1 VKDIIIIGS
10 GPAGL
15 TAAIY
20 AKRAGWDTLV
30 IEKNT
35 MSGGQI
41 INTADVDNYPGLPGI
56 NGFEMGMKFREH
68 AETVKAEFVSDQVV
82 GVTKQD
88 GFFEVIGEKETYQA
102 ACVIVAT
109 GATHALLG
117 AEGEK
122 EFTGRG
128 VSYCATCDGAF
139 FRNKTVAVIGGG
151 DVAVE
156 EAILLSKLCK
166 EVYVV
171 HRRDELR
178 SAKILQEKL
187 FSLKNIK
194 IFWNCTVEK
203 ILGNEQVEKILLAD
217 QAENKT
223 MEIAVD
229 GVFIAVGMRPETE
242 KFTPL
247 LETDKIGYIVADES
261 CATNIVG
268 IYAAGDVRTKRLRQ
282 VVTAVSDGANA
293 VASATE
299 YLNNL

>member
-1 VKDIIIIGS
+1 
-10 GPAGL
+10 
-15 TAAIY
+15 
-20 AKRAGWDTLV
+20 
-30 IEKNT
+30 
-35 MSGGQI
+35 
-41 INTADVDNYPGLPGI
+41 
-56 NGFEMGMKFREH
+56 
-68 AETVKAEFVSDQVV
+68 
-82 GVTKQD
+82 
-88 GFFEVIGEKETYQA
+88 
-102 ACVIVAT
+102 
-109 GATHALLG
+109 
-117 AEGEK
+117 
-122 EFTGRG
+122 
-128 VSYCATCDGAF
+128 
-139 FRNKTVAVIGGG
+139 
-151 DVAVE
+151 
-156 EAILLSKLCK
+156 
-166 EVYVV
+166 V

-217 QAENKT
+217 QAENIT

-261 CATNIVG
+261 CATNIMG